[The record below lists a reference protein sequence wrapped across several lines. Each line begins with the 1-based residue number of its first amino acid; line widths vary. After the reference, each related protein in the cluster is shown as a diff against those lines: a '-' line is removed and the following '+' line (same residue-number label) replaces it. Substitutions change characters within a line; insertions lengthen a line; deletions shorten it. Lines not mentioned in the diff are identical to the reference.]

1 MDKVYS
7 KLISRNIIKEKS
19 KLQEMVTT
27 REDLRSKEALR
38 QSWVLD
44 ELVVE
49 VMRKQLD
56 RINERKRNCSYNTLN
71 QQQKQ

>member
-1 MDKVYS
+1 MDEVYS
-7 KLISRNIIKEKS
+7 KLISRSINKEKS

-27 REDLRSKEALR
+27 REDLRSNEALR

-44 ELVVE
+44 ELVVQ
-49 VMRKQLD
+49 VMRKQLEK
-56 RINERKRNCSYNTLN
+56 INERKRKCNYNTQN